1 MAAAG
6 DHEVKLLGFWA
17 SPFVMRVSI
26 ALNLK
31 SAGYESLDEVLGTKS
46 ELLLKSNPVYKMI
59 PVLIHEGKPI
69 CESMIIVEY
78 VDEVWAGRGPPIV
91 PSDPYDRAIARFW
104 AAYIDDK
111 LPSAVRTIIGMLK
124 GNKAEA
130 VEQIAAM
137 LPLLEDAFKICG
149 KGKDFFGGDAIGYL
163 DIALGSWLGW
173 IRAVERIVGVK
184 LLEEKKT
191 PLLVGW
197 SERFCVDGAVMNV
210 MPKADD
216 LVEFSKVYV

>member
-1 MAAAG
+1 MAATGG
-6 DHEVKLLGFWA
+6 DVKLLGFWA
-17 SPFVMRVSI
+17 SPFVMRVKI

-31 SAGYESLDEVLGTKS
+31 SEGYESLDEVLGTKS

-69 CESMIIVEY
+69 CESMVIVEY
-78 VDEVWAGRGPPIV
+78 VDEVWAGPGPSIV
-91 PSDPYDRAIARFW
+91 PSDPTDRAVARFW
-104 AAYIDDK
+104 ATYIDDK
-111 LPSAVRTIIGMLK
+111 LPSAVRTIIGVLK

-137 LPLLEDAFKICG
+137 LPLLEEAFKIYS
-149 KGKDFFGGDAIGYL
+149 KGKDFFGGDTIGYL
-163 DIALGSWLGW
+163 DIALGSCLGW
-173 IRAVERIVGVK
+173 IRAVEKIVGVK
-184 LLEEKKT
+184 LLDEEVV

-197 SERFCVDGAVMNV
+197 SKRFCVDGAVISV

-216 LVEFSKVYV
+216 LVEFSKAL

>member
-31 SAGYESLDEVLGTKS
+31 SVGYERLDEVLGSKS
-46 ELLLKSNPVYKMI
+46 EVLLKSNPVYKRI

-78 VDEVWAGRGPPIV
+78 VDEVWAGMGPSIV

-104 AAYIDDK
+104 ATYIDDK
-111 LPSAVRTIIGMLK
+111 LASAIWIILGKLE
-124 GNKAEA
+124 GNKEEA

-137 LPLLEDAFKICG
+137 LPLLEDRFKNCSR
-149 KGKDFFGGDAIGYL
+149 GKDFFGGDTIGYL
-163 DIALGSWLGW
+163 DIALGCYLGW
-173 IRAVERIVGVK
+173 IRAVEEIVGVK
-184 LLEEKKT
+184 LLDEKKT

-210 MPKADD
+210 MPRADD
-216 LVEFSKVYV
+216 LVELSKVM

>member
-1 MAAAG
+1 MAATG
-6 DHEVKLLGFWA
+6 DEVKLLGFWA
-17 SPFVMRVSI
+17 SPFVKRVRI

-31 SAGYESLDEVLGTKS
+31 SVGYECLDEVLGSKS
-46 ELLLKSNPVYKMI
+46 ELLLKSNPVYKRI

-78 VDEVWAGRGPPIV
+78 VDEVWAGMGPSIV

-104 AAYIDDK
+104 ATYIDDK
-111 LPSAVRTIIGMLK
+111 LPSAIRIILGKLE

-130 VEQIAAM
+130 VEQMAAM
-137 LPLLEDAFKICG
+137 LPLLEDAFKICS
-149 KGKDFFGGDAIGYL
+149 KGNDFFGGDTIGYL
-163 DIALGSWLGW
+163 DIALGSFLGW
-173 IRAVERIVGVK
+173 VRAVEKIVGVE
-184 LLEEKKT
+184 LLDEKKT

-216 LVEFSKVYV
+216 LVEFSKVHM